1 MWKGGGGLLSVY
13 KDKDQWHA
21 KRTECPVPKKK
32 IPSPLLAE
40 HSQSH
45 SSRVGRWSVL
55 VSAGAV
61 FWGADDADVVTTLM
75 VGAL

>member
-1 MWKGGGGLLSVY
+1 MWKGGGSLLSVY

-32 IPSPLLAE
+32 VPSPLLAE

-55 VSAGAV
+55 GQC
-61 FWGADDADVVTTLM
+61 FGELM
-75 VGAL
+75 MLMWLRC